1 MPSARRSGAD
11 PGPVRTAWAAAAFLA
26 ALLWG
31 VAGLAGAEPPGRFRD
46 PALLRLWQGWVDEAV
61 AESLRTG
68 KPVVIVDKLGRRCL
82 LVTGGKVVDRYEVE
96 MGGNALADKLY
107 EGDEA
112 TPEGLYKVTEKR
124 DRGQTLF
131 YRALMLDYP
140 TEEDRREH
148 AEARRQGL
156 VPRGRGPGGLI
167 EMHGM
172 GGRGFDW
179 TLGCVALANG
189 DMDRLFAAVSVGTRI
204 VIVGTARVPGDA

>member
-1 MPSARRSGAD
+1 M
-11 PGPVRTAWAAAAFLA
+11 RTAQAAAAFLA
-26 ALLWG
+26 VLLFG
-31 VAGLAGAEPPGRFRD
+31 AVGFAGAEPPARFRD
-46 PALLRLWQGWVDEAV
+46 PALLRIWQEWVDEAV
-61 AESLRTG
+61 AESLRSG
-68 KPVVIVDKLGRRCL
+68 KPVVIVDKLGRRSL
-82 LVTGGKVVDRYEVE
+82 LVTAGKVVDRYAVE

-112 TPEGLYKVTEKR
+112 TPEGLYKITEKR
-124 DRGQTLF
+124 GRGQTSF

-167 EMHGM
+167 EIHGM

-179 TLGCVALANG
+179 TLGCVAITN
-189 DMDRLFAAVSVGTRI
+189 DEMDRLFAAVSVGTKV
-204 VIVGTARVPGDA
+204 VIVGTARVPGDP

>member
-1 MPSARRSGAD
+1 M
-11 PGPVRTAWAAAAFLA
+11 RTARTAVVTFLA
-26 ALLWG
+26 VLFFG
-31 VAGLAGAEPPGRFRD
+31 AGFAGAEAPARFRD
-46 PALLRLWQGWVDEAV
+46 PALLRLWQEWVDEAV
-61 AESLRTG
+61 AESLRSG
-68 KPVVIVDKLGRRCL
+68 KPVVIVDKLGRRSL
-82 LVTGGKVVDRYEVE
+82 LVTAGRVADRYEVE

-112 TPEGLYKVTEKR
+112 TPEGPYRVTEKR

-167 EMHGM
+167 EIHGK
-172 GGRGFDW
+172 GGRGYDW
-179 TLGCVALANG
+179 TLGCVALSND
-189 DMDRLFAAVSVGTRI
+189 DMDRLFAAVSVGTKV
-204 VIVGTARVPGDA
+204 VIVGTARLPGDP